1 MNLSIEELIEKA
13 LVGLDGKMFYMGL
26 YQGETYISS
35 LVNGIFVIYS
45 KSPINSK
52 SRKSKYRNYY
62 FTDMKIKELDYI
74 TGYTMYVTY
83 KGNEYE
89 VISASI
95 QLKSFLIQG
104 REDHVDE
111 DLALGFDREMYKNM
125 SFDKRIAYEE
135 AESIRIE
142 SRDVYLELLEKYGGR

>member
-1 MNLSIEELIEKA
+1 MSLEDLKKMA
-13 LVGLDGKMFYMGL
+13 VVGLDGKEFYEATYKGQL
-26 YQGETYISS
+26 YVMDI
-35 LVNGIFVIYS
+35 VNNEMAIYS
-45 KSPINSK
+45 SEPINRHSVH
-52 SRKSKYRNYY
+52 SGNWYY
-62 FTDMKIKELDYI
+62 LDVKIEELDSVI
-74 TGYTMYVTY
+74 EHKMYVTY

-89 VISASI
+89 VISASTH
-95 QLKSFLIQG
+95 LKSFLIQG

>member
-1 MNLSIEELIEKA
+1 MSVEELIEKA
-13 LVGLDGKMFYMGL
+13 VVGLDGKMFYMAL
-26 YQGETYISS
+26 YKGETYLAWI
-35 LVNGIFVIYS
+35 VDGIIALAS
-45 KSPINSK
+45 EKPINSK
-52 SRKSKYRNYY
+52 SEKYGDDYE
-62 FTDMKIKELDYI
+62 TGMKIKDLDYI

-89 VISASI
+89 VISASTH
-95 QLKSFLIQG
+95 LKSFLIQG

-142 SRDVYLELLEKYGGR
+142 SKDVYLELMEKYGEK